1 MQTISSVS
9 TNNKFFD
16 VNYLLSKVP
25 YDNNILEYYDN
36 VTYNIRFY
44 MLNKVYQNKLSR
56 DRINGIIPNNY
67 RLPDDSKIIIAETG
81 VTPNYDIT
89 SLKLNTV
96 YSSVA
101 QNSSATTCKIEM
113 VIKEVAGCSLLNKIV
128 AVSKMLGYENYIL
141 QPFHIDI
148 WFSGYEQATGK
159 PVKIIDNQVFT
170 YEVIMGEV
178 KSQVDNSGAT
188 YNMVL
193 IHSPKSAL
201 NKTIQSLGN
210 IGVLNID
217 SGTVGEYK
225 KAVEEYINDK
235 FFENNKKIK
244 DFYKSYGDGKFLT
257 IGRMIDA
264 TVDSFDESL
273 AKVLND
279 KFNSEKPNNIAK
291 VNVIPYGSIDIE
303 NVRVG
308 DDFSAQYTEKSND
321 GQTRPSTHD
330 TFDTFFQNLCL
341 HTPEL
346 KDYVA
351 RPVYR
356 VVYLGNSNGQEIHK
370 IYADIVFRKN
380 SYMEYFNEYSK
391 SQNAS
396 PTLYRDLKE
405 VMASKELRRLISS
418 GALNKKYEWL
428 YNGRDTSVLEMNSS
442 LDMLWYA
449 NVPYVDSVKV
459 NEASTNFVKQNT
471 DDVLNNHSEFIRESS
486 IYKES
491 LESVIK
497 KSNVPL
503 NGIRTLASDK
513 RLYVDDIYNVI
524 DDKSKAEYLN
534 SRKVLET
541 YDEHSDVDS
550 SSATDINV
558 DTQNAKVGYNNI
570 FQAGNLVELNITI
583 LGDPYWIGLVSDNQL
598 YANNDDSSIAN
609 ANIFPHFSFK
619 MKTTV
624 GQKENGDY
632 NLEDA
637 VYFSTIYQ
645 LVESVSIFESGKFTQ
660 QLKGVINNAFMYN
673 ARLKV

>member
-1 MQTISSVS
+1 MNTISAVS
-9 TNNKFFD
+9 TNNKFFNVD
-16 VNYLLSKVP
+16 YLLSKVP
-25 YDNNILEYYDN
+25 YDDNILQYYDN

-81 VTPNYDIT
+81 VTPHYDIT

-101 QNSSATTCKIEM
+101 QNASATTCKIEM
-113 VIKEVAGCSLLNKIV
+113 VIKESSGCSLLNKIV
-128 AVSKMLGYENYIL
+128 AVSKMLDYENYIL
-141 QPFHIDI
+141 QPFHIDV

-170 YEVIMGEV
+170 YEVIMSEV
-178 KSQVDNSGAT
+178 KSQADVSGTT

-193 IHSPKSAL
+193 IHSPKSAF

-244 DFYKSYGDGKFLT
+244 DIYKSYGDGKFLT
-257 IGRMIDA
+257 IGKLIDA
-264 TVDSFDESL
+264 SIDSFDESL
-273 AKVLND
+273 SKVLNA
-279 KFNSEKPNNIAK
+279 KLNNKSNNIAK
-291 VNVIPYGSIDIE
+291 VNIIPYGGIDIE
-303 NVRVG
+303 NIRVG
-308 DDFSAQYTEKSND
+308 DDFSAQYTEKSSD
-321 GQTRPSTHD
+321 GQTRPSTYD

-346 KDYVA
+346 KTYVA

-370 IYADIVFRKN
+370 IYVDIVFRKN
-380 SYMEYFNEYSK
+380 SYMEYFNEYTK
-391 SQNAS
+391 KKNAS
-396 PTLYRDLKE
+396 PELYKSLQE

-428 YNGRDTSVLEMNSS
+428 YNGKDTSVLEMNSS

-449 NVPYVDSVKV
+449 NVPYVDAMKV
-459 NEASTNFVKQNT
+459 NEASTNFVKQTT
-471 DDVLNNHSEFIRESS
+471 DDVLFNQSEYIRENSM
-486 IYKES
+486 YKDS
-491 LESVIK
+491 LDSVIK
-497 KSNVPL
+497 KSNKPL

-513 RLYVDDIYNVI
+513 RLYIDDIYATI
-524 DDKSKAEYLN
+524 DERSKAEYLN
-534 SRKVLET
+534 GRKILET
-541 YDEHSDVDS
+541 YDEHSGVDS
-550 SSATDINV
+550 SDATDINI

-619 MKTTV
+619 MKTAI

-632 NLEDA
+632 DLENA
-637 VYFSTIYQ
+637 VYFSNIYQ